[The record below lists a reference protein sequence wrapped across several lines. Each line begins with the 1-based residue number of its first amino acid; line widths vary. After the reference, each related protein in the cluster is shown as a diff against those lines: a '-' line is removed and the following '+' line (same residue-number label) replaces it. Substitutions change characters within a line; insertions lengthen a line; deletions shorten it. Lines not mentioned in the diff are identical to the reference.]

1 MNKREIVSPGQ
12 LGLLFFVYM
21 TGSSI
26 INIPSPLIAKAENGA
41 WISLLL
47 AGAAG
52 FVFLGC
58 LLFLHRRY
66 PSLTLAEY
74 SVKLIGY
81 WPAAVISILP
91 LLFMLYMHSAI
102 VLDIGLFMESSMLRE
117 TPVYAFTGLMC
128 MVSALT
134 ARAGLEVMARMFAV
148 ILPLILLFVSAVLL
162 LAMGHYQVE
171 LLLPVMPNGI
181 RPILN
186 GAFFSYGFPYAEIV
200 VFGMLLPFVRKQKS
214 GILHRF
220 MGLSLLL
227 SIVTL
232 CLSVVCTIM
241 LFGPLAPVKKYSLYE
256 VARMIEAQEII
267 TRIESVIGF
276 SLIAGSYMKT
286 TIVLY
291 ALCLYLSQ
299 ILKLKD
305 YRILI
310 MPVSLIAFLHSL
322 IGFTS
327 DMQWVEMVSV
337 VHPVWITFAF
347 IVPLLLLTA
356 VAIIRTPFEQSAR
369 SGASGDS
376 GTPDTADQSASSGT
390 SGASGTPDPPGTA
403 GQSAPSGASETP
415 ETSEPQP
422 FEPSPSSGESGEPS
436 SPPSNATEPPAAF
449 SPSEDHGDLSAPDSS
464 SNTSETPNSPNPS
477 NPSSQDSSDSTN
489 SSNSPDSAVPQDQ
502 NEQAASTRS
511 SASSRSR
518 KSSKKGAASKPFKLP
533 RQLKPPST
541 EN

>member
-1 MNKREIVSPGQ
+1 VNKREVVSPGQ
-12 LGLLFFVYM
+12 LGLLFFAFL

-26 INIPSPLIAKAENGA
+26 INIPSPLIAKAESGA

-47 AGAAG
+47 SGGAGLI
-52 FVFLGC
+52 FLGC

-74 SVKLIGY
+74 SAKLIGF
-81 WPAAVISILP
+81 WPAALLSVMP
-91 LLFMLYMHSAI
+91 LLFMLYMHTAI

-117 TPVYAFTGLMC
+117 TPVYAFTSLVF

-148 ILPLILLFVSAVLL
+148 ILPLMLLFVFGVLL
-162 LAMGHYQVE
+162 LAVGHYQVE
-171 LLLPVMPNGI
+171 FLAPAMPDGI

-186 GAFFSYGFPYAEIV
+186 GAFFSYGFPYAEV
-200 VFGMLLPFVRKQKS
+200 FLFGMLMPFVRKQKS
-214 GILHRF
+214 GPLGRV
-220 MGLSLLL
+220 MGVSLLL

-256 VARMIEAQEII
+256 VARMIEVQEII
-267 TRIESVIGF
+267 TRIESLIGF
-276 SLIAGSYMKT
+276 SLIVGSYMKT

-337 VHPVWITFAF
+337 VHPIWITFAF
-347 IVPLLLLTA
+347 VAPLLLLTV
-356 VAIIRTPFEQSAR
+356 VALVRIPFE
-369 SGASGDS
+369 
-376 GTPDTADQSASSGT
+376 P
-390 SGASGTPDPPGTA
+390 
-403 GQSAPSGASETP
+403 SAPSGAPLTGTTGQSGTP
-415 ETSEPQP
+415 EMSGKSGQPGMPDTSDSQP
-422 FEPSPSSGESGEPS
+422 S
-436 SPPSNATEPPAAF
+436 
-449 SPSEDHGDLSAPDSS
+449 DSS
-464 SNTSETPNSPNPS
+464 SASATSGQPSRTLSGASEPSNSPNPS
-477 NPSSQDSSDSTN
+477 SQHSSDSTN
-489 SSNSPDSAVPQDQ
+489 TSNSPDAAAPQDR
-502 NEQAASTRS
+502 NEHVTPTQP

-518 KSSKKGAASKPFKLP
+518 KSSRKGAATKPFKLP

-541 EN
+541 DNG